1 VKWFGKSRRE
11 TERAS
16 EPPASQARNQRRT
29 ASSPATMPGSPGNP
43 GREGSH
49 LPPVPG
55 AAAASAL
62 LRSSPSGPVDSVL
75 AALVIAL
82 IGFGVVMVYSASA
95 IEATVRHHDAQFFL
109 KRQAAYAFAAVVG
122 MWLTSRLDYRRLKA
136 LTYPILFVVTA
147 MLVLVVAGFGHRAG
161 NAFRWIAIG
170 PIHIQP
176 AETAKLGIVL
186 WLAYSLSK
194 KADTIRSFTVGFLPH
209 LIVVGVL
216 ALLCLKQPD
225 FGSAV
230 VLTFLT
236 FTLLF
241 VAGARVPYI
250 ASFTMFLGI
259 AAVAL
264 VRLSDYRFKRYLAW
278 MDMENNRND
287 LAYQPFQSVMSFG
300 SGGFSGLGLGRGL
313 QVLYLPE
320 AHTDFV
326 SAIIGEELGF
336 LGILALCAAYLVIVS
351 RGVKIALE
359 AADDYGSFMAFGIST
374 MFGVQALTNLAV
386 AMAIFPT
393 KGLTLPFLSYGGS
406 SLLVNAVAVG
416 ILLSI
421 SRPRTAL
428 PERAGK
434 VPSGALPSASALVA
448 TAAGEGVAGHAAT
461 EGAGSW

>member
-1 VKWFGKSRRE
+1 MSAPKNRLIPKAKPAPAAAPA
-11 TERAS
+11 AS
-16 EPPASQARNQRRT
+16 ET
-29 ASSPATMPGSPGNP
+29 
-43 GREGSH
+43 
-49 LPPVPG
+49 PVPP
-55 AAAASAL
+55 SL

-75 AALVIAL
+75 AAIVIAL

-95 IEATVRHHDAQFFL
+95 IEATVRYHDAQFFL
-109 KRQAAYAFAAVVG
+109 KRQSIYAFAAIVT
-122 MWLTSRLDYRRLKA
+122 MWLSSRLDYRKLKPF
-136 LTYPILFVVTA
+136 TYPILGGVTL
-147 MLVLVVAGFGHRAG
+147 MLLLVVVGFGHRAG

-170 PIHIQP
+170 PIHVQP
-176 AETAKLGIVL
+176 AEVAKLSIVL

-194 KADTIRSFTVGFLPH
+194 KAEKIKSFSVGFVPH
-209 LIVVGVL
+209 LLVVGVL
-216 ALLCLKQPD
+216 AILCLKQPD

-230 VLTFLT
+230 VLLFLT

-250 ASFTMFLGI
+250 GAFTMLLAMGS
-259 AAVAL
+259 VVL
-264 VRLSDYRFKRYLAW
+264 VRFSDYRFKRYLAW

-300 SGGFSGLGLGRGL
+300 SGGTSGLGLGRGY

-320 AHTDFV
+320 AHTDFI

-336 LGILALCAAYLVIVS
+336 LGILAITATYLLIVS

-359 AADDYGSFMAFGIST
+359 AADDYGSFLAFGIST

-386 AMAIFPT
+386 AMAILPT

-406 SLLVNAVAVG
+406 SLLVNAAAAG

-421 SRPRTAL
+421 SRPRTNEAPKRKASREGG
-428 PERAGK
+428 PE
-434 VPSGALPSASALVA
+434 PSASALIA
-448 TAAGEGVAGHAAT
+448 TSADGG
-461 EGAGSW
+461 GAGGAAW

>member
-1 VKWFGKSRRE
+1 
-11 TERAS
+11 
-16 EPPASQARNQRRT
+16 
-29 ASSPATMPGSPGNP
+29 
-43 GREGSH
+43 
-49 LPPVPG
+49 
-55 AAAASAL
+55 
-62 LRSSPSGPVDSVL
+62 
-75 AALVIAL
+75 
-82 IGFGVVMVYSASA
+82 
-95 IEATVRHHDAQFFL
+95 VRHHDAQFFL
-109 KRQAAYAFAAVVG
+109 KRQAAYAFGAIVL
-122 MWLTSRLDYRRLKA
+122 MWLVSRLDYRRLKP
-136 LTYPILFVVTA
+136 LTYPILGAVTL
-147 MLVLVVAGFGHRAG
+147 MLVLVVTGFGHRAG

-170 PIHIQP
+170 PVHIQP

-194 KADTIRSFTVGFLPH
+194 KADKIKSFSVGFLPH
-209 LIVVGVL
+209 LIVVAVL
-216 ALLCLKQPD
+216 AVLCLRQPD

-241 VAGARVPYI
+241 VAGARVGWI
-250 ASFTMFLGI
+250 VSLTMVISLG
-259 AAVAL
+259 AVAL
-264 VRLSDYRFKRYLAW
+264 VRFSEYRFKRYLAW

-300 SGGFSGLGLGRGL
+300 SGGIHGLGLGRGL

-320 AHTDFV
+320 AHTDFI

-336 LGILALCAAYLVIVS
+336 LGILALCTVYLMIVS

-359 AADDYGSFMAFGIST
+359 AADDYGSFLAFGIAT

-406 SLLVNAVAVG
+406 SLLVNAAAVG

-421 SRPRTAL
+421 SRPRTASAA
-428 PERAGK
+428 PVENQKKGRA
-434 VPSGALPSASALVA
+434 PSASALVA
-448 TAAGEGVAGHAAT
+448 TAAVEGST

>member
-1 VKWFGKSRRE
+1 
-11 TERAS
+11 
-16 EPPASQARNQRRT
+16 
-29 ASSPATMPGSPGNP
+29 
-43 GREGSH
+43 
-49 LPPVPG
+49 
-55 AAAASAL
+55 
-62 LRSSPSGPVDSVL
+62 VL

-95 IEATVRHHDAQFFL
+95 IEATVRYHDAQFFL
-109 KRQAAYAFAAVVG
+109 KRQGAYALAAIVA
-122 MWLTSRLDYRRLKA
+122 MWLTSRVDYRRIKA
-136 LTYPILFVVTA
+136 LTYPILASVTA
-147 MLVLVVAGFGHRAG
+147 MLVLVVAGFGHKAG
-161 NAFRWIAIG
+161 NAYRWISVG
-170 PIHIQP
+170 PVHVQP
-176 AETAKLGIVL
+176 AEMAKLGLVI

-194 KADTIRSFTVGFLPH
+194 KAEKIKSFSVGFLPH

-216 ALLCLKQPD
+216 ALLCLEQPD

-241 VAGARVPYI
+241 VAGARVWYI
-250 ASFTMFLGI
+250 SSLTMFL
-259 AAVAL
+259 AAAAAAL
-264 VRLSDYRFKRYLAW
+264 VYFSDYRWKRYLAW
-278 MDMENNRND
+278 TNMDANRND

-300 SGGFSGLGLGRGL
+300 SGGLTGLGLGRGL

-320 AHTDFV
+320 AHNDFV

-336 LGILALCAAYLVIVS
+336 LGVLAVCAAYLVIVS

-359 AADDYGSFMAFGIST
+359 AHDDYGSFMAFGIAS

-428 PERAGK
+428 ELPAEIAEVG
-434 VPSGALPSASALVA
+434 VPPSASALVA
-448 TAAGEGVAGHAAT
+448 TAAGDGALDRAF
-461 EGAGSW
+461 GAGAPESPW

>member
-1 VKWFGKSRRE
+1 VEKVAAKAAV
-11 TERAS
+11 T
-16 EPPASQARNQRRT
+16 
-29 ASSPATMPGSPGNP
+29 
-43 GREGSH
+43 
-49 LPPVPG
+49 PV
-55 AAAASAL
+55 AAAL

-95 IEATVRHHDAQFFL
+95 IEATVRYHDAQFFL
-109 KRQAAYAFAAVVG
+109 KRQAAYAAVAVVA
-122 MWLTSRLDYRRLKA
+122 MWITSRIDYRRLKA
-136 LTYPILFVVTA
+136 FTYPILFVVTA
-147 MLVLVVAGFGHRAG
+147 MLVLVVVGFGHKAG

-170 PIHIQP
+170 PVHIQP

-194 KADTIRSFTVGFLPH
+194 KAEKIKSFSVGFVPH

-236 FTLLF
+236 FTLMF
-241 VAGARVPYI
+241 VAGARLPYI
-250 ASFTMFLGI
+250 ASAAGLLG
-259 AAVAL
+259 ASAVVL
-264 VRLSDYRFKRYLAW
+264 IRFSDYRFKRYLAW

-300 SGGFSGLGLGRGL
+300 SGGFSGLGLGHGL

-359 AADDYGSFMAFGIST
+359 APDDYGSFMAFGIAT

-406 SLLVNAVAVG
+406 SLLVNAAAVG

-428 PERAGK
+428 PERAEAVDRGG
-434 VPSGALPSASALVA
+434 VAPSASALVA
-448 TAAGEGVAGHAAT
+448 TAAGEGVA
-461 EGAGSW
+461 EGPW

>member
-1 VKWFGKSRRE
+1 MKWFGKGK
-11 TERAS
+11 TEEPRQS
-16 EPPASQARNQRRT
+16 EPPSQARNQRRSNPPP
-29 ASSPATMPGSPGNP
+29 ADARAVAANGPARPVVALPSLLQSSPK
-43 GREGSH
+43 
-49 LPPVPG
+49 
-55 AAAASAL
+55 
-62 LRSSPSGPVDSVL
+62 GPVDAVL

-82 IGFGVVMVYSASA
+82 VGFGVVMVYSASA

-109 KRQAAYAFAAVVG
+109 KRQAAYAFVAIVT
-122 MWLTSRLDYRRLKA
+122 MWLVSRLDYRKLKP
-136 LTYPILFVVTA
+136 LTYPILGTVTL
-147 MLVLVVAGFGHRAG
+147 MLVLVVTGFGHRAG

-194 KADTIRSFTVGFLPH
+194 KADKIKSFSVGFLPH
-209 LIVVGVL
+209 LIVVAVL
-216 ALLCLKQPD
+216 AVLCLRQPD

-241 VAGARVPYI
+241 VAGARVGWI
-250 ASFTMFLGI
+250 VSLTMVLSLG
-259 AAVAL
+259 AVAL
-264 VRLSDYRFKRYLAW
+264 VRFSEYRFKRYLAW

-300 SGGFSGLGLGRGL
+300 SGGISGLGLGRGL

-320 AHTDFV
+320 AHTDFI

-336 LGILALCAAYLVIVS
+336 LGILALCTVYLMIVS

-359 AADDYGSFMAFGIST
+359 AADDYGSFLAFGIAT

-406 SLLVNAVAVG
+406 SLLVNAAAVG

-421 SRPRTAL
+421 SRPRTAN
-428 PERAGK
+428 PVPAEAVKKGRA
-434 VPSGALPSASALVA
+434 PSASALVA
-448 TAAGEGVAGHAAT
+448 TAAVEGST

>member
-1 VKWFGKSRRE
+1 VKWFGKARSAE
-11 TERAS
+11 AAAP
-16 EPPASQARNQRRT
+16 EPSLAPKNQRRT
-29 ASSPATMPGSPGNP
+29 TSSPPPAASSKAAPASPLAN
-43 GREGSH
+43 
-49 LPPVPG
+49 
-55 AAAASAL
+55 AAAGMHALPSPTAL
-62 LRSSPSGPVDSVL
+62 LRSSPFGPVDSVL

-109 KRQAAYAFAAVVG
+109 KRQAAYAFVAIVA
-122 MWLTSRLDYRRLKA
+122 MWLVSRIDYRRIKA
-136 LTYPILFVVTA
+136 LTYPILFSVTA
-147 MLVLVVAGFGHRAG
+147 MLVLVVAGFGHKAG
-161 NAFRWIAIG
+161 NAYRWLTLG
-170 PIHIQP
+170 PVHIQP
-176 AETAKLGIVL
+176 AETAKLGIVI

-194 KADTIRSFTVGFLPH
+194 KADKIKNFSTGFLPH
-209 LIVVGVL
+209 LIVVGIL
-216 ALLCLKQPD
+216 AILCLRQPD

-250 ASFTMFLGI
+250 AALTMLLGVG
-259 AAVAL
+259 AVVL
-264 VRLSDYRFKRYLAW
+264 VRFSEYRFKRYLAW

-300 SGGFSGLGLGRGL
+300 SGGISGLGLGRGL

-359 AADDYGSFMAFGIST
+359 AADDYGSFLAFGIST

-421 SRPRTAL
+421 SRPRKAL
-428 PERAGK
+428 PEPTANVKQQQG
-434 VPSGALPSASALVA
+434 VAPSASALIA
-448 TAAGEGVAGHAAT
+448 TAAA
-461 EGAGSW
+461 EGAE

>member
-1 VKWFGKSRRE
+1 MKWFGSRRGE
-11 TERAS
+11 SQRPS
-16 EPPASQARNQRRT
+16 EPPGQTRNQRR
-29 ASSPATMPGSPGNP
+29 SVPPAGEAKNAHAAPGNAR
-43 GREGSH
+43 GERGATTAA
-49 LPPVPG
+49 LPW
-55 AAAASAL
+55 L

-109 KRQAAYAFAAVVG
+109 KRQAAYAIFAIFV
-122 MWLTSRLDYRRLKA
+122 MWVTSRIDYRRLKP
-136 LTYPILFVVTA
+136 LTYPILGAVTI

-161 NAFRWIAIG
+161 NAFRWIAVG
-170 PIHIQP
+170 PVHIQP
-176 AETAKLGIVL
+176 AETAKLGIVI

-194 KADTIRSFTVGFLPH
+194 KADKIKSFSVGFLPH

-216 ALLCLKQPD
+216 AVLCLRQPD

-241 VAGARVPYI
+241 VAGARVGYI
-250 ASFTMFLGI
+250 ASLTMLLSLG
-259 AAVAL
+259 AVAL
-264 VRLSDYRFKRYLAW
+264 VRFSEYRFKRYLAW

-300 SGGFSGLGLGRGL
+300 SGGISGLGLGRGL

-320 AHTDFV
+320 AHTDFI

-336 LGILALCAAYLVIVS
+336 LGILALCAAYLMIVS

-359 AADDYGSFMAFGIST
+359 AADDYGSFLAFGIAT
-374 MFGVQALTNLAV
+374 LFGVQALTNLAV

-406 SLLVNAVAVG
+406 SLLVNAAAVG

-428 PERAGK
+428 PDKAENAK
-434 VPSGALPSASALVA
+434 KGAAPSASALVA
-448 TAAGEGVAGHAAT
+448 TAATSGSEGGA